1 MTTLPP
7 SSPAPGPAHDT
18 DPLGHALLAQRLAQV
33 PGELAGMLVRGLPQL
48 SVATLATERFVVTGT
63 GSSEAHARFLCTL
76 INLYTERAAT
86 YLPLSALA
94 ASSAGMFVDR
104 TLVVFSQGIS
114 PNAQIAFR
122 RRAAFAHTILFTATT
137 APAARVTGKPDQ
149 ADLLY
154 ELVDGGGDL
163 IVFPLAEEYTT
174 LIRFVGPLCG
184 YLACL
189 QFAAQLTG
197 CRFSPP
203 RPDQILP
210 LLDAAPPGDLAD
222 AILERPDSFTQGFNL
237 VTAAPISDFAQNLAC
252 KFMEGLFWPCPPISD
267 FLQFAHGPFQQM
279 TARPRPVIILQ
290 GDSTVEAE
298 LVRRSVGMLHDFGL
312 EAYVIQVDAP
322 PLFSIFGFEAAF
334 NRLVFAALQRFGIDQ
349 VNWPGKG
356 RDDLLYGFSPDP

>member
-1 MTTLPP
+1 LP
-7 SSPAPGPAHDT
+7 SSPSFPSPSRDI
-18 DPLGHALLAQRLAQV
+18 DPLGHALLAQRLAQI
-33 PGELAGMLVRGLPQL
+33 PGEIAGMLVRGLPQL
-48 SVATLATERFVVTGT
+48 SVATLAAERFIVTGT
-63 GSSEAHARFLCTL
+63 GSSEAHARYLCTL
-76 INLYTERAAT
+76 INLYTERTAT
-86 YLPLSALA
+86 YLPLSAFA
-94 ASSAGMFVDR
+94 APRAEVFAGK

-114 PNAQIAFR
+114 PNAQIALR
-122 RRAAFAHTILFTATT
+122 RHAAFAHTILFTATT
-137 APAARVTGKPDQ
+137 APAARAAGKPDR

-154 ELVDGGGDL
+154 DLVEGGGDL
-163 IVFPLAEEYTT
+163 VVFPLAEEYTT

-189 QFAAQLTG
+189 QFAAQLSG

-203 RPDQILP
+203 RPGQILP
-210 LLDAAPPGDLAD
+210 LLDLAPSGELVEAM
-222 AILERPDSFTQGFNL
+222 LGRPESFARGFNL

-279 TARPRPVIILQ
+279 TAHPHPVVILQ
-290 GDSTVEAE
+290 GDSPVEAE
-298 LVRRSVGMLHDFGL
+298 LVRRSVGMLRDVGL
-312 EAYVIQVDAP
+312 DAYVMHVDAP

-356 RDDLLYGFSPDP
+356 RDDLLYGFSPDV